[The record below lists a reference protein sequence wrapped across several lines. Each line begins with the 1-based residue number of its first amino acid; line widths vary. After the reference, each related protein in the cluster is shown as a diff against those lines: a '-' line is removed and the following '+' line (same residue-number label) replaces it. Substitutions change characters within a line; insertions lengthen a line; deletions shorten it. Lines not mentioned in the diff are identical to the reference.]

1 MDELKSF
8 AISRFAAAVTD
19 TKSKMVRNWIKT
31 LHHPP
36 KVTYPPPAVQL
47 PHSKAQI
54 KEIIWPQN
62 DCGSSLKKVL
72 KLPQFHF
79 SRGPLYSKKVIT
91 LALMH
96 RLHGSHGEG
105 GDRHIKN
112 RRMCCAVGVEW
123 RGREEN
129 DSEIPRNGA
138 DIIFISA
145 VSFRSISL
153 PNRLAP
159 CRART

>member
-1 MDELKSF
+1 MDQQLCIILLRLYNPPS
-8 AISRFAAAVTD
+8 AI
-19 TKSKMVRNWIKT
+19 
-31 LHHPP
+31 
-36 KVTYPPPAVQL
+36 QL

-54 KEIIWPQN
+54 QEIIWPQN
-62 DCGSSLKKVL
+62 DYEASLKKML

-96 RLHGSHGEG
+96 SLHGSHGEG
-105 GDRHIKN
+105 GDRRIEN

-129 DSEIPRNGA
+129 NSAVPRNGA
-138 DIIFISA
+138 DIICISA

-153 PNRLAP
+153 PYRLAQ